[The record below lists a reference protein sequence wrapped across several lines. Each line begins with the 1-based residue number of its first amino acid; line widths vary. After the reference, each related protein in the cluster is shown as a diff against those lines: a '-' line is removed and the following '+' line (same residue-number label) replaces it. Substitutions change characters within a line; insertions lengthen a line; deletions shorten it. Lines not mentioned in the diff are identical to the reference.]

1 MRTQHLHTCQ
11 VTLLRHLA
19 RFHIL
24 DYESCL
30 RMLDTN
36 NTEDMVKM
44 SYLFRPLTKNDY
56 ITKNKDGI
64 VSILQKGRGYAE
76 IKEPLIALGGSKQS
90 RQRVLQVSRMAALL
104 EKNGVNI
111 TAEVPEEKDPHFIP
125 SACWR
130 EIAPGILS
138 TTRFLGMLLAYG
150 RKYAIY
156 DIGDGSMEWQVR
168 AESSLFYTRYGSYN
182 TKADGMILVCDDDK
196 RKQIAENIIRQTM
209 WNRKSLL
216 DNHYTE
222 RNKPVRFSRSPIKLR
237 TQYEHVYLTTPAR
250 LGKDLKAIYQEEYM
264 ITHTVEQGTRLRDP
278 KLGDIEKWPER
289 YFINPAYDLLKLVYF
304 FSAVK
309 TDNELALKS
318 DIGAPGIHYTIIMQ
332 KDDLSIIKM
341 YQDVLFS
348 KNLDICYYE
357 TDDVTKQN

>member
-1 MRTQHLHTCQ
+1 MKTHYLHTWQ

-30 RMLDTN
+30 KVIDTE
-36 NTEDMVKM
+36 NTGDMVKM

-56 ITKNKDGI
+56 ISKNKDGI

-76 IKEPLIALGGSKQS
+76 IKEPLLALGGSKQS
-90 RQRVLQVSRMAALL
+90 RQRVLQVSQMAALL
-104 EKNGVNI
+104 EKNGVRI
-111 TAEVPEEKDPHFIP
+111 IGEVPEEKDPHFIP

-156 DIGDGSMEWQVR
+156 NIGDGSMEWQVR
-168 AESSLFYTRYGSYN
+168 AESSLFYTRYGSYE

-196 RKQIAENIIRQTM
+196 REKIAENIIRQTM

-216 DNHYTE
+216 DNHYSE

-237 TQYEHVYLTTPAR
+237 TQYERVYLTTPAR
-250 LGKDLKAIYQEEYM
+250 LGKDLKTIYQEEYL
-264 ITHTVEQGTRLRDP
+264 ITHTIEQGTRLRDP

-318 DIGAPGIHYTIIMQ
+318 DIGAPGIHYTMILR
-332 KDDLSIIKM
+332 KGDLSIIKM
-341 YQDVLFS
+341 YQDVLWS
-348 KNLDICYYE
+348 ERVDICHYE
-357 TDDVTKQN
+357 ID

>member
-30 RMLDTN
+30 KVLDTE
-36 NTEDMVKM
+36 NTGDMVKM

-56 ITKNKDGI
+56 ISKNKDGI
-64 VSILQKGRGYAE
+64 VSILQKGRSYAE
-76 IKEPLIALGGSKQS
+76 IKQSLIVLGGSKQS

-104 EKNGVNI
+104 EKNGVRI
-111 TAEVPEEKDPHFIP
+111 TGEVPEDKNPYFIP
-125 SACWR
+125 STCWR

-150 RKYAIY
+150 KKYAVY
-156 DIGDGSMEWQVR
+156 DIGDGTMEWQVR
-168 AESSLFYTRYGSYN
+168 AESSLFYTRYGSYE

-196 RKQIAENIIRQTM
+196 RQQIAENIIRQTM

-216 DNHYTE
+216 DNHYSE

-237 TQYEHVYLTTPAR
+237 TQYERVYLTTPAR
-250 LGKDLKAIYQEEYM
+250 LGKDLKTIYQEEYM
-264 ITHTVEQGTRLRDP
+264 ITHTVEQGTRLRNP

-318 DIGAPGIHYTIIMQ
+318 DIVAPGIHYTMILR
-332 KDDLSIIKM
+332 KGDLSIIKM
-341 YQDVLFS
+341 YQDVLWS
-348 KNLDICYYE
+348 ERVDICHYE
-357 TDDVTKQN
+357 ID